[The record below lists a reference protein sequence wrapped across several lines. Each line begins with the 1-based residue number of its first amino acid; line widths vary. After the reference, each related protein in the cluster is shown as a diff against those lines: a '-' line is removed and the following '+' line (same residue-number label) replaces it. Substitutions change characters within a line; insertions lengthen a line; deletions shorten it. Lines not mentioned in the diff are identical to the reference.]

1 MDILSHT
8 CEPTGT
14 HHTHHQSNRHFF
26 VPKTKALS
34 GGRRATRRHL
44 GAQLDSASPRLLRR
58 RKGTKSVGMAGTTT
72 SVENAIW
79 EKPPGFEAFFV
90 VQVFFLEV
98 GTFCDLFCWELLY
111 DVVGMFHFN
120 SFHTMRGCHV

>member
-1 MDILSHT
+1 MINMCIYVGIISSITWIYHNT
-8 CEPTGT
+8 PVNPQVT
-14 HHTHHQSNRHFF
+14 HHTHHHTHRHFF
-26 VPKTKALS
+26 LPKTKALS

-90 VQVFFLEV
+90 VWLIWRLEPFV
-98 GTFCDLFCWELLY
+98 NLFCWELL
-111 DVVGMFHFN
+111 
-120 SFHTMRGCHV
+120 